1 MSASDSKDTPST
13 TATRRISTSSSS
25 HGQHSLLRGLNGLQ
39 TIPTS
44 RQNSSKRSL
53 MGSESFVKR
62 MELQTP
68 LKGHHGCVNTLAW
81 DETGEFLLTGSD
93 DRRLNIYRPLD
104 PVPLVHSIPSG
115 HTHNIFSAK
124 FLTNSSAST
133 IVSCSADG
141 STRLTS
147 VSHFVAKSPL
157 GDWVPGPGFN
167 CHTAMAYE
175 VLPDLV
181 DGHIFYDCAD
191 DGRINRYDTRIRT
204 SCDCDEE
211 DSCDR
216 HTLININSH
225 LPSLSMTGMSA
236 EDRLLYSFRHRR
248 SEIGISAISQRPEN
262 PVYMAAA
269 CADDSVRIYD
279 LRMASPQNHRAAQVY
294 SFSAY
299 IPSGWTTG
307 SDGELKRGTNKERST
322 LDTRITS
329 LKYDPC
335 RTGQLLVSYSRGN
348 CYLVDP
354 SEMSAGMQTLSRET
368 SSSLIQS
375 SQESDDSKGKR
386 RRSPSASSERYRKE
400 EATSKKSSRTLSS
413 EPSRKVHAAASDS
426 QAEQGE
432 SSPHEETSSQSSDHP
447 GHVRFMNQ
455 QGEESDSENDR
466 QDSVIKVQIGVPLE
480 IHKGDIV
487 QAAGSAHVNDADDM
501 EEYNRSDNDSD
512 NGSDND
518 SDNNSDSPGDQDDRG
533 MPMDFSA
540 GSNANGSNAS
550 IASPA
555 DVKEYWIRRSY
566 ATAKSDIVQI
576 KEANFF
582 GPNSEFIMSGSDDG
596 RIFFWDKKTGR
607 ILNVLNAD
615 KRVVN
620 CLQPHPFSSFLLAAS
635 GIDKTV
641 KILMPTAEDRV
652 DMSKVRGI
660 KKPTATANEV
670 RPSIPLDE
678 SSKGPAKDELDLEHA
693 YDYDEHQE
701 SSDDNDND
709 DDDDDDLDD
718 SDDDLLARLSR
729 NPNNILIHIIR
740 QLARGH
746 AADSDDD
753 EQQDLAEDDHEG

>member
-13 TATRRISTSSSS
+13 TATRRRRISTSSSS

-39 TIPTS
+39 TIPAS
-44 RQNSSKRSL
+44 RQGSSKRGLLS
-53 MGSESFVKR
+53 SESFVKR
-62 MELQTP
+62 MEHQRP

-81 DETGEFLLTGSD
+81 DETGEFLLTGSGSST
-93 DRRLNIYRPLD
+93 LGEVEGKTAMYECNEPLD

-141 STRLTS
+141 STRLTN
-147 VSHFVAKSPL
+147 VSRFVAKSPL

-167 CHTAMAYE
+167 CHTAMTYE

-211 DSCDR
+211 DACDR

-248 SEIGISAISQRPEN
+248 REIGISAISQRPEN

-279 LRMASPQNHRAAQVY
+279 LRMASPQDHRAAQVY

-299 IPSGWTTG
+299 VPTGWMIG
-307 SDGELKRGTNKERST
+307 SDGELKRGVNKERST

-354 SEMSAGMQTLSRET
+354 SEMSLGMQTLSRET
-368 SSSLIQS
+368 GSGLVQS

-386 RRSPSASSERYRKE
+386 RRSPSTGSERYKKE
-400 EATSKKSSRTLSS
+400 KATDKQSSRTLSS
-413 EPSRKVHAAASDS
+413 EPSRKIHAAASDS

-432 SSPHEETSSQSSDHP
+432 SSPHEGTSSRATDRP

-455 QGEESDSENDR
+455 QGEESDSENAG
-466 QDSVIKVQIGVPLE
+466 QDSAVKVQIGVPFE
-480 IHKGDIV
+480 IHKGGIAL
-487 QAAGSAHVNDADDM
+487 AAGSAHVNDADDM
-501 EEYNRSDNDSD
+501 EEYNSSDDDSD
-512 NGSDND
+512 DD
-518 SDNNSDSPGDQDDRG
+518 SDSSADHGDQD
-533 MPMDFSA
+533 MPMDSSA
-540 GSNANGSNAS
+540 ESNAS
-550 IASPA
+550 RSNASLASPA
-555 DVKEYWIRRSY
+555 DVKEYWMRRSY
-566 ATAKSDIVQI
+566 ATAKTDIVQI

-615 KRVVN
+615 K
-620 CLQPHPFSSFLLAAS
+620 
-635 GIDKTV
+635 
-641 KILMPTAEDRV
+641 
-652 DMSKVRGI
+652 
-660 KKPTATANEV
+660 
-670 RPSIPLDE
+670 
-678 SSKGPAKDELDLEHA
+678 
-693 YDYDEHQE
+693 
-701 SSDDNDND
+701 
-709 DDDDDDLDD
+709 
-718 SDDDLLARLSR
+718 
-729 NPNNILIHIIR
+729 
-740 QLARGH
+740 
-746 AADSDDD
+746 
-753 EQQDLAEDDHEG
+753 